1 VNTISIGEGGRTH
14 GLDERKWLTQTNKAP
29 SYIFIYPGKTAFVSL
44 DERRQLFGVIIEDEA
59 IAATQEM
66 IFDALWKMM

>member
-1 VNTISIGEGGRTH
+1 
-14 GLDERKWLTQTNKAP
+14 
-29 SYIFIYPGKTAFVSL
+29 YIFIYPGKTAFVSL
-44 DERRQLFGVIIEDEA
+44 DGHRQLFGVIIEDEA